1 MAQRAISYW
10 FSPFAESHTVLAMR
24 WEKKT
29 EQVRVSLS
37 VSDVELI
44 DQYAERKRILTR
56 PEAIRRLL
64 HEGLIAVGS
73 LPADE

>member
-1 MAQRAISYW
+1 
-10 FSPFAESHTVLAMR
+10 MR

-64 HEGLIAVGS
+64 HEGLVAVGS
-73 LPADE
+73 LPADD